1 MVTFIDVDEQVVHT
15 LTTGKWPMLKE
26 LQVDLRPCP
35 MWELPNVVSWQAV
48 EHLCESMCRQKWPGL
63 EVLNIPSAQD
73 MRVRMER
80 DDLELG
86 YNIMM

>member
-1 MVTFIDVDEQVVHT
+1 MAHVEGAACGSQT
-15 LTTGKWPMLKE
+15 MS
-26 LQVDLRPCP
+26 